1 MELEYIHDSKSW
13 FYEFKSRQ
21 GYEGDYYMTVKME
34 ITTVG
39 DLIDFLKDLPRDT
52 EIYVENYGKTGFQD
66 GSLEIEKN
74 IWDGFNPD
82 VCINVRAES
91 GYY

>member
-1 MELEYIHDSKSW
+1 
-13 FYEFKSRQ
+13 
-21 GYEGDYYMTVKME
+21 MTVKME

-39 DLIDFLKDLPRDT
+39 DLIDFLKGLPRDT
-52 EIYVENYGKTGFQD
+52 EIYVENYGNTGFQD
-66 GSLEIEKN
+66 GPLEIEKN

-82 VCINVRAES
+82 VCINVKAES

>member
-1 MELEYIHDSKSW
+1 MI
-13 FYEFKSRQ
+13 
-21 GYEGDYYMTVKME
+21 VKME

-74 IWDGFNPD
+74 ILDGFNPD